1 MSEERR
7 LLQELETIKTS
18 DPPLTADEMQRLTRA
33 VLRRTGQAGA
43 QKQGQTRRL
52 HKTRRLPVWGRALA
66 GGAACVALLAG
77 LNAADPALAEELPV
91 LGNVFAAINSQEKAP
106 LKSEQLADY
115 AQPAQIEAGA
125 QPDTAAAPDTAV
137 APDAAAPEV
146 QAKAVDG
153 LHPETCTLTLSQ
165 LYCDELYLRVGL
177 VLTAQD
183 DTLAAFDTVTI
194 DPPLLWEEIPEQE
207 LNTLYGGVTLNGQA
221 VSGDILPCF
230 RKQDDHTFF
239 CEMQYN
245 LQGYTGVTQDMQASL
260 TFSNLVGVTGK
271 TGEKTPLPGVYAL
284 EFVVSADE
292 TLTRMGTFADAE
304 QNGLTLTSVTVTPG
318 ETRVAYTAQEPLP
331 GGAAPALQVYA
342 VQGQTLTPLQA
353 AGGRVQEDG
362 AQGGT
367 LYTDDFD
374 AVPEG
379 VRELKV
385 QAVDKNGKDLAV
397 LAEWTVTL
405 P

>member
-7 LLQELETIKTS
+7 LLQELETIGTS
-18 DPPLTADEMQRLTRA
+18 DPPLTAAEMQRLTRD
-33 VLRRTGQAGA
+33 VLRRAGQAGA
-43 QKQGQTRRL
+43 QKQGRARRPR
-52 HKTRRLPVWGRALA
+52 KARRLPVWDRALA

-77 LNAADPALAEELPV
+77 LNAVDPALAEELPV
-91 LGNVFAAINSQEKAP
+91 LGNVFAAINSQQKAT

-115 AQPAQIEAGA
+115 AQPAQIEAEA
-125 QPDTAAAPDTAV
+125 QPDTAAD
-137 APDAAAPEV
+137 PDAAAPEV

-153 LHPETCTLTLSQ
+153 LHPETYTLTLSQ

-245 LQGYTGVTQDMQASL
+245 LQGYTGATQDMQASL
-260 TFSNLVGVTGK
+260 TFSNLVGVTGE
-271 TGEKTPLPGVYAL
+271 TGEKTPLPGVYTL
-284 EFVVSADE
+284 EFAVSADE
-292 TLTRMGTFADAE
+292 TLTRRGTFTDAE

-318 ETRVAYTAQEPLP
+318 ETRVTYTVQEPLP

-342 VQGQTLTPLQA
+342 VQGQALTPLQA
-353 AGGRVQEDG
+353 AGGRIQEDG
-362 AQGGT
+362 AQSGT
-367 LYTDDFD
+367 RYTDDFD

-385 QAVDKNGKDLAV
+385 QVVDKTDKDLAV

>member
-7 LLQELETIKTS
+7 LLQELETIETS

-43 QKQGQTRRL
+43 QKQGRARRPR
-52 HKTRRLPVWGRALA
+52 KARRLPAWGRVLA

-77 LNAADPALAEELPV
+77 LNAVDPALAEELPV
-91 LGNVFAAINSQEKAP
+91 LGNVFAAINSQEKAT

-115 AQPAQIEAGA
+115 AQPAQIEAEV
-125 QPDTAAAPDTAV
+125 QPDAAA
-137 APDAAAPEV
+137 APDAAAPDV
-146 QAKAVDG
+146 QEKAVDG
-153 LHPETCTLTLSQ
+153 LHPETCTLTLNQ

-221 VSGDILPCF
+221 VSGDTLPCF
-230 RKQDDHTFF
+230 RKQDAHTFF

-245 LQGYTGVTQDMQASL
+245 LQGYTGAVQDMQASL
-260 TFSNLVGVTGK
+260 TFSNLVGVTGE
-271 TGEKTPLPGVYAL
+271 TGGKTPLPGVYAL

-342 VQGQTLTPLQA
+342 VQGQELTPLQA
-353 AGGRVQEDG
+353 ASGRIQEDG
-362 AQGGT
+362 AQSGT

-379 VRELKV
+379 VCELIV
-385 QAVDKNGKDLAV
+385 QVVDKNGKDLAV

-405 P
+405 L

>member
-7 LLQELETIKTS
+7 LLQELETIETS

-33 VLRRTGQAGA
+33 VLRRTGQAGT
-43 QKQGQTRRL
+43 QKQGRARRPRKAR
-52 HKTRRLPVWGRALA
+52 HLPAWGRVLA

-77 LNAADPALAEELPV
+77 LNAVDPALAEELPV
-91 LGNVFAAINSQEKAP
+91 LGNVFAAINSQKKAT

-115 AQPAQIEAGA
+115 AQPAQIEAEV
-125 QPDTAAAPDTAV
+125 QPDTAS
-137 APDAAAPEV
+137 APDAASAEV
-146 QAKAVDG
+146 QEKAVDG

-183 DTLAAFDTVTI
+183 DTLAAFDTVAI
-194 DPPLLWEEIPEQE
+194 DPPLLWEEIPAQE

-260 TFSNLVGVTGK
+260 TFSNLVGITEE
-271 TGEKTPLPGVYAL
+271 TGEKTPLPGVYTL
-284 EFVVSADE
+284 EFAVSADE
-292 TLTRMGTFADAE
+292 TLTRIGTFANAE
-304 QNGLTLTSVTVTPG
+304 QNGLTLTGVTVTPG
-318 ETRVAYTAQEPLP
+318 ETRVEYTAQEPLP

-353 AGGRVQEDG
+353 ASGRVQAGG
-362 AQGGT
+362 AQSGT

>member
-7 LLQELETIKTS
+7 LLQELETIGTS
-18 DPPLTADEMQRLTRA
+18 DPPLTAAEMQRLTRD
-33 VLRRTGQAGA
+33 VLRRAGQAGA
-43 QKQGQTRRL
+43 QKQGRARCPR
-52 HKTRRLPVWGRALA
+52 KARRLPVWGRALA

-77 LNAADPALAEELPV
+77 LNAVDPALAEELPV
-91 LGNVFAAINSQEKAP
+91 LGNVFAAINSQQKAT

-115 AQPAQIEAGA
+115 AQPAQIEAEA
-125 QPDTAAAPDTAV
+125 QPDTAAD
-137 APDAAAPEV
+137 PDAAAPEV

-153 LHPETCTLTLSQ
+153 LHPETYTLTLSQ

-245 LQGYTGVTQDMQASL
+245 LQGYTGAVQDMQASL
-260 TFSNLVGVTGK
+260 TFSNLVGVTGE
-271 TGEKTPLPGVYAL
+271 TGEKTPLPGVYTL
-284 EFVVSADE
+284 EFAVSADE
-292 TLTRMGTFADAE
+292 TLTRRGTFTDAE

-318 ETRVAYTAQEPLP
+318 ETRVTYTVQEPLP

-342 VQGQTLTPLQA
+342 VQGQALTPLQA
-353 AGGRVQEDG
+353 AGGRIQEDG
-362 AQGGT
+362 AQSGT
-367 LYTDDFD
+367 RYTDDFD
-374 AVPEG
+374 AVPDG

-385 QAVDKNGKDLAV
+385 QVVDKTDKDLAV
-397 LAEWTVTL
+397 LAEWAVTL